1 MDNKIK
7 ILITGGAGFIGYH
20 LTEILAKSDFDVI
33 AIDNISDYYP
43 VSLKHDRLKQ
53 LGIYRDTFFLN
64 EPIASEKFKSLRFIK
79 MELRDAGE
87 MMRLFDSEGFTHV
100 CHLAAQAGVRYSLKK
115 PHTYMESNMVGFLNI
130 LEAVRHHSVE
140 HFVYASSSSVYAM
153 NKEVPFSTRHNVSN
167 PVSLY
172 AATKRSNELMAHV
185 YSHLYDIPTTGLRFF
200 TVYGPWGR
208 PDMAPMLFARAIM
221 TGSPIKVFNRGDME
235 RDFTYIDDVILGIQ
249 KVLFRHIPSRE
260 LTEDRPFNIYNIGNN
275 APVKLLNFI
284 ETLEKAMG
292 RKAEKV
298 MYPMQPG
305 DVKRTYADVS
315 ELIRDH
321 DFHPTTSIEEGV
333 DRFTSWFKKYYRL

>member
-1 MDNKIK
+1 
-7 ILITGGAGFIGYH
+7 
-20 LTEILAKSDFDVI
+20 
-33 AIDNISDYYP
+33 
-43 VSLKHDRLKQ
+43 
-53 LGIYRDTFFLN
+53 
-64 EPIASEKFKSLRFIK
+64 
-79 MELRDAGE
+79 
-87 MMRLFDSEGFTHV
+87 
-100 CHLAAQAGVRYSLKK
+100 
-115 PHTYMESNMVGFLNI
+115 
-130 LEAVRHHSVE
+130 
-140 HFVYASSSSVYAM
+140 
-153 NKEVPFSTRHNVSN
+153 
-167 PVSLY
+167 
-172 AATKRSNELMAHV
+172 
-185 YSHLYDIPTTGLRFF
+185 
-200 TVYGPWGR
+200 
-208 PDMAPMLFARAIM
+208 MAPMLFARAIM